1 MSISCLQLSDLY
13 PHGLVLS
20 HEGQVLSLAGPRRNI
35 LIDSAVKVICVW
47 FELCWSFLLGGP
59 VMSKVRLRSSS
70 NFALLFKIG
79 GSILSFAFIHG

>member
-47 FELCWSFLLGGP
+47 FELC
-59 VMSKVRLRSSS
+59 
-70 NFALLFKIG
+70 
-79 GSILSFAFIHG
+79 